1 VCAVIKSGH
10 SALVLGETGAG
21 CDEFAKALYETMQ
34 GEFSCA
40 IVLYKGSTKQF
51 FQSLAKQLD
60 IPIEATSF
68 DEEGEE
74 EGGKPLTI
82 DELKEEI
89 LSNLTDD
96 TLIILPE
103 SKRLPASVRYWME
116 DAIAQGA
123 KLVAFSPINL
133 GKDMFLG
140 MLEVEL
146 ELPDDR
152 AIRRAMEEEADRLG
166 LQVTKGRL
174 AELQTLAGRNQMIAR
189 KVVQREKLGMKQDR
203 VEHTQYVVI
212 MPVIVAAL
220 FSFAVVR
227 FVGLGT
233 GNRGLYI
240 TGGVCLVAAMALKQ
254 LGHVRGA
261 RKRLGQ

>member
-1 VCAVIKSGH
+1 MVKSGH
-10 SALVLGETGAG
+10 SALVLGEAGAG
-21 CDEFAKALYETMQ
+21 CDEFAKALFEKCQ
-34 GEFSCA
+34 GEFACA
-40 IVLYKGSTKQF
+40 IVIYKGSTKQF
-51 FQSLAKQLD
+51 FQAIAKQLD
-60 IPIEATSF
+60 IPTEAVTD
-68 DEEGEE
+68 DEEDG
-74 EGGKPLTI
+74 GGKPFTV

-89 LSNLTDD
+89 LQNLTDD

-103 SKRLPASVRYWME
+103 SKRLPASVRYWFE
-116 DAIAQGA
+116 DAINQGA
-123 KLVAFSPINL
+123 KLTAFSPINI

-146 ELPDDR
+146 DLPDDR
-152 AIRRAMEEEADRLG
+152 EIRRAMEEEADRLG
-166 LQVTKGRL
+166 LSITKGRL

-212 MPVIVAAL
+212 MPVIIAAL
-220 FSFAVVR
+220 FSLAIVR
-227 FVGLGT
+227 FIGLGT

-240 TGGVCLVAAMALKQ
+240 MGGVCLVIAMALKQ
-254 LGHVRGA
+254 LGNVRGA

>member
-1 VCAVIKSGH
+1 M
-10 SALVLGETGAG
+10 LGETGAG
-21 CDEFAKALYETMQ
+21 CDEFATALYERLQ

-40 IVLYKGSTKQF
+40 IVTYKGSTKQF
-51 FQSLAKQLD
+51 FQGLAKQLD

-68 DEEGEE
+68 NDEGDD

-89 LSNLTDD
+89 LANLTDD
-96 TLIILPE
+96 TLILLPE

-116 DAIAQGA
+116 DAISQGA
-123 KLVAFSPINL
+123 KIVAFSPINL
-133 GKDMFLG
+133 MKDMFLG

-146 ELPDDR
+146 ELPDDQIIR
-152 AIRRAMEEEADRLG
+152 AVMQEEADRLG
-166 LQVTKGRL
+166 LNLTKGRL

-189 KVVQREKLGMKQDR
+189 KVIQRERLGMKQDR

-240 TGGVCLVAAMALKQ
+240 TGGVSLVAAMALKQ